1 MPEPA
6 AAPPGPAR
14 PVGSAGLAGPTPR
27 RALLGEAARVLRDAG
42 VDAPWVEAQLLL
54 AHTLGVE
61 WGQLLLGDDV
71 GAGGRERFA
80 ALVARRVR
88 REPLQHI
95 TGQAPF
101 RWIELAVG
109 PGVFVPRPETELVV
123 DLAADALAGARAVV
137 DLCAGSGAIALAVAH
152 EYPLAAV
159 TAVERSPAALDWLR
173 RNADAQAAAG
183 DRPVTVVA
191 ADVVGWR
198 PDDLRG
204 TVDVVLANPP
214 YVPTTTV
221 VGPEVH
227 ADPPEAV
234 FAGHD
239 GLDLVPALAA
249 TAAWLLT
256 PGGMFVVEHD
266 ETHAGAVRDAVAA
279 AGFDGVAT
287 EHDLAGRQRF
297 ATGRRSI
304 RPATRQDGSSWA

>member
-1 MPEPA
+1 MTEVA
-6 AAPPGPAR
+6 TA
-14 PVGSAGLAGPTPR
+14 STGLAGPSPR
-27 RALLGEAARVLRDAG
+27 RALLGEAARELRDAG

-71 GAGGRERFA
+71 GPADRDRFA
-80 ALVARRVR
+80 AAVARRLR

-123 DLAADALAGARAVV
+123 DLAAADLAAAHTVV
-137 DLCAGSGAIALAVAH
+137 DLCAGSGAIALAVAN
-152 EYPLAAV
+152 EYPRVAV
-159 TAVERSPAALDWLR
+159 TAVERSPDALAWLR
-173 RNADAQAAAG
+173 RNADARVAAG
-183 DRPVTVVA
+183 DHPLTVVA
-191 ADVVGWR
+191 ADVADWR
-198 PDDLRG
+198 PAELRG
-204 TVDVVLANPP
+204 SVDVVLANPP

-234 FAGHD
+234 FAGDD

-249 TAAWLLT
+249 TAAWLLR
-256 PGGMFVVEHD
+256 PGGRVVVEHD
-266 ETHAGAVRDAVAA
+266 ETHAVGVRDALAA
-279 AGFDGVAT
+279 AGFGDVVT

-297 ATGRRSI
+297 ATGRRSLT
-304 RPATRQDGSSWA
+304 PATRQDGPSWA